1 MRSRGF
7 WIAFLIVLIPV
18 VVGMVV
24 ASIWFNQPGSVR
36 QWQGAYVYLGTLS
49 WFALSL
55 VTAIACSIWVKGK
68 VTLGLWI
75 GLVIAAIIL
84 FIIFGIGTGLFHWL
98 FTDFPVIFNC

>member
-7 WIAFLIVLIPV
+7 WIALLIVLIPV
-18 VVGMVV
+18 VVGMVI
-24 ASIWFNQPGSVR
+24 AFSLGDWD
-36 QWQGAYVYLGTLS
+36 GAYVYLYTLG

-75 GLVIAAIIL
+75 GLLIAAIIL
-84 FIIFGIGTGLFHWL
+84 VSTSIRLFGIATGS
-98 FTDFPVIFNC
+98 FN

>member
-1 MRSRGF
+1 MRMRSRGF
-7 WIAFLIVLIPV
+7 WIALLIVLIPV

-24 ASIWFNQPGSVR
+24 ASMVFSQPGSR
-36 QWQGAYVYLGTLS
+36 GDWEGAYVYLYTLG

-75 GLVIAAIIL
+75 GLLIAASIL
-84 FIIFGIGTGLFHWL
+84 VLVFGIATGLF
-98 FTDFPVIFNC
+98 N

>member
-7 WIAFLIVLIPV
+7 WIALLIVLIPV

-24 ASIWFNQPGSVR
+24 ACIVFSQPGSSGD
-36 QWQGAYVYLGTLS
+36 WEGAYVYLYTLG

-75 GLVIAAIIL
+75 GLVIAAVIL
-84 FIIFGIGTGLFHWL
+84 LIIFGIGTGL
-98 FTDFPVIFNC
+98 

>member
-1 MRSRGF
+1 MRMRSRGF
-7 WIAFLIVLIPV
+7 WIALLIVLIPV

-24 ASIWFNQPGSVR
+24 ASIWFSQPGSRGDWEAV
-36 QWQGAYVYLGTLS
+36 GVYLGTLG

-75 GLVIAAIIL
+75 GLLIAAIIL
-84 FIIFGIGTGLFHWL
+84 VSTGIRLFGIATGF
-98 FTDFPVIFNC
+98 FG

>member
-1 MRSRGF
+1 MRRLSRGF
-7 WIAFLIVLIPV
+7 WIALLIVLIPV

-24 ASIWFNQPGSVR
+24 ASIWFSQPGAHR
-36 QWQGAYVYLGTLS
+36 QWEGAYVYLGTLG

-75 GLVIAAIIL
+75 GLIIAASIL
-84 FIIFGIGTGLFHWL
+84 VLVLDIATGLL
-98 FTDFPVIFNC
+98 SG

>member
-1 MRSRGF
+1 MRMRSRGF
-7 WIAFLIVLIPV
+7 WIALLIVLIPV

-24 ASIWFNQPGSVR
+24 ASIWISQPSSRANWDAVR
-36 QWQGAYVYLGTLS
+36 VSFGTLG

-75 GLVIAAIIL
+75 GLLIAAIIL
-84 FIIFGIGTGLFHWL
+84 VSTGIRLFGIATGF
-98 FTDFPVIFNC
+98 FG

>member
-1 MRSRGF
+1 MRMRSRGF
-7 WIAFLIVLIPV
+7 WIALLIVLIPV

-24 ASIWFNQPGSVR
+24 ASIWMSRAAREGETV
-36 QWQGAYVYLGTLS
+36 GVYFGTLG

-75 GLVIAAIIL
+75 GLLIAASIL
-84 FIIFGIGTGLFHWL
+84 VLVFGIATGLFS
-98 FTDFPVIFNC
+98 N

>member
-7 WIAFLIVLIPV
+7 WMALLIVLIPV
-18 VVGMVV
+18 VVGMIV
-24 ASIWFNQPGSVR
+24 ASILFNQPGSVR
-36 QWQGAYVYLGTLS
+36 QWQGAYVYLGTLG

-75 GLVIAAIIL
+75 GLLIAAIIL
-84 FIIFGIGTGLFHWL
+84 VLVFGIATGLF
-98 FTDFPVIFNC
+98 N

>member
-7 WIAFLIVLIPV
+7 WIALLIVLIPV

-24 ASIWFNQPGSVR
+24 ASMVFSQPGSR
-36 QWQGAYVYLGTLS
+36 GDWEGAYVYLGTLG

-75 GLVIAAIIL
+75 GLLIAAIIL
-84 FIIFGIGTGLFHWL
+84 VLVFGIATGF
-98 FTDFPVIFNC
+98 FD